1 MKIPTKLVSA
11 AAVAAVTL
19 MVAGCGG
26 STTPVETFAE
36 AEDPVAAD
44 STAWDGVRKGLNA
57 MWGSTDC
64 LYSRSVPPASQDAP
78 KSIRLTA
85 WRGERVSAQAVL
97 WSASGAQNVVCATD
111 DFTSDGAT
119 LPAGI
124 ATARFV
130 RYTIA
135 DKSDPKCICPRPQNH
150 PAVLQPDMLDS
161 LDRFDMAAC
170 TTRPV
175 WITVNVPADAPAGI
189 YRSQITVTRGDGC
202 GKIRLPFELEVQ
214 DHLLPP
220 PTEWRYH
227 LDLWQHPAA
236 VARAEGVELWS
247 DAHFEALRRTMKI
260 LADAGQ
266 KVITATLNKD
276 PWNHQCYDAYD
287 DMIRWTLAAD
297 GTWHY
302 DYTIFDRWVELML
315 SLGIDG
321 MINCYSMVPWNNE
334 LVYNDE
340 ASGSPVTVKAEPG
353 TPEFERMWTPFLKD
367 FKQHLAAKGWLEKT
381 NIAMDERSPEA
392 MDAAVKVLEKC
403 APEMGFA
410 LADNHSSYKR
420 YTMMRDVCVNIN
432 QKFDRADLDARRAEG
447 YSTTFYVCCGPHFP
461 NTFTYS
467 NPWESELLGWY
478 GLASGFDGML
488 RWAYNSYPEDPAY
501 DSRFSGFP
509 SGDTYFVYPYA
520 RSSIRMEKLVEGIQ
534 NVEKVRLLREAD
546 PAKVKDIDAILAE
559 MMTMNILDPQQPW
572 LDITCRARKALDE
585 ASR

>member
-19 MVAGCGG
+19 MAAGCGG

-36 AEDPVAAD
+36 ADDPVAAD
-44 STAWDGVRKGLNA
+44 STAWESVKKGLNG
-57 MWGSTDC
+57 MWGSTDR
-64 LYSRSVPPASQDAP
+64 LYARSTPPTEQAP

-97 WSASGAQNVVCATD
+97 WSVDGAAGVECAAG
-111 DFTSDGAT
+111 DFTSDAGT
-119 LPAGI
+119 LPASI
-124 ATARFV
+124 AQTRFV

-135 DKSDPKCICPRPQNH
+135 DKSDPKCICPRPKDH

-161 LDRFDMAAC
+161 LTRFDMAPR

-175 WITVNVPADAPAGI
+175 WITVNVPVDAPAGI
-189 YRSQITVTRGDGC
+189 YRSEITVTRGDGW
-202 GKIRLPFELEVQ
+202 GKVRLPFELEVQ

-220 PTEWRYH
+220 ASEWHYH

-247 DAHFEALRRTMKI
+247 DAHFDALRRTMKP

-287 DMIRWTLAAD
+287 DMILWTLGAD
-297 GTWHY
+297 GTWSY
-302 DYTIFDRWVELML
+302 DYKIFDRWVELML

-334 LVYNDE
+334 LVYTDAAKGE
-340 ASGSPVTVKAEPG
+340 KVTVKAEPG
-353 TPEFERMWTPFLKD
+353 TPEFDRMWTPFLKD
-367 FKQHLAAKGWLEKT
+367 FKSHLASKGWLEKT

-420 YTMMRDVCVNIN
+420 YTMMRDVCIAL
-432 QKFDRADLDARRAEG
+432 QHGADRTDLDNRRANG
-447 YSTTFYVCCGPHFP
+447 FSTTFYVCCGPHFP

-467 NPWESELLGWY
+467 NPWEAELLAWY
-478 GLASGFDGML
+478 GLAAGFDGML
-488 RWAYNSYPEDPAY
+488 RWAYNSFPKDPAY
-501 DSRFSGFP
+501 DSRFGGFP
-509 SGDTYFVYPYA
+509 SGDTYFIYPYG
-520 RSSIRMEKLVEGIQ
+520 RSSIRFEKVIEGVQ
-534 NVEKVRLLREAD
+534 NVEKVRLLRAENPDAVKEVDAVLAD
-546 PAKVKDIDAILAE
+546 MLKV
-559 MMTMNILDPQQPW
+559 NILDPKQPW
-572 LDITCRARKALDE
+572 LDLTCRARKALDE
-585 ASR
+585 ASRK

>member
-1 MKIPTKLVSA
+1 MKFTTGKILAVT
-11 AAVAAVTL
+11 AVAATL
-19 MVAGCGG
+19 LAASCGG
-26 STTPVETFAE
+26 NTTPVETFAE
-36 AEDPVAAD
+36 AADPVAAD
-44 STAWDGVRKGLNA
+44 STAWDGVKKGLNA
-57 MWGSTDC
+57 MWGSTDR
-64 LYSRSVPPASQDAP
+64 LYGRSVPPSEQGP

-97 WSASGAQNVVCATD
+97 WSASGAAGIVCTAG
-111 DFTSDGAT
+111 DFTSDAAT
-119 LPAGI
+119 LPASI

-135 DKSDPKCICPRPQNH
+135 DKSDPKCICPRPKDH

-161 LDRFDMAAC
+161 LSRFDMAAR

-189 YRSQITVTRGDGC
+189 YRSHITVTRADGW

-214 DHLLPP
+214 DHTLPAAS
-220 PTEWRYH
+220 EWQYH

-247 DAHFEALRRTMKI
+247 DAHFDALRRTMQP
-260 LADAGQ
+260 LAAAGQ

-287 DMIRWTLAAD
+287 DMILWTLNAD
-297 GTWHY
+297 GTWSY
-302 DYTIFDRWVELML
+302 DYKVFDRWVELML

-334 LVYNDE
+334 LVYTDKAKGE
-340 ASGSPVTVKAEPG
+340 KVTVKAEPG

-367 FKQHLAAKGWLEKT
+367 FKSHLAAKGWLEKT

-410 LADNHSSYKR
+410 LADNHASYKR
-420 YTMMRDVCVNIN
+420 YTMMRDVCISL
-432 QKFDRADLDARRAEG
+432 QQGADRADLDKRREEG
-447 YSTTFYVCCGPHFP
+447 FSTTFYVCCGPHFP

-467 NPWESELLGWY
+467 NPWETELLTWY
-478 GLASGFDGML
+478 GLAAGFDGML
-488 RWAYNSYPEDPAY
+488 RWAYNSYPADPAV
-501 DSRFSGFP
+501 DSRFGGFP
-509 SGDTYFVYPYA
+509 SGDTYFIYPGA
-520 RSSIRMEKLVEGIQ
+520 RSSIRLEKLVEGIQ
-534 NVEKVRLLREAD
+534 NVEKVRLLRAENPDA
-546 PAKVKDIDAILAE
+546 VKEVDAVLKE
-559 MMTMNILDPQQPW
+559 MLGVNILDPKQPW
-572 LDITCRARKALDE
+572 LDLTCRARQALDE
-585 ASR
+585 ASRK

>member
-19 MVAGCGG
+19 MAAGCGG

-97 WSASGAQNVVCATD
+97 WSASGAQSVVCATD

-135 DKSDPKCICPRPQNH
+135 DKSDPKCICPRPQKH

-247 DAHFEALRRTMKI
+247 DAHFDALRRTMKI

-467 NPWESELLGWY
+467 NPWESELLGW
-478 GLASGFDGML
+478 
-488 RWAYNSYPEDPAY
+488 
-501 DSRFSGFP
+501 
-509 SGDTYFVYPYA
+509 
-520 RSSIRMEKLVEGIQ
+520 
-534 NVEKVRLLREAD
+534 
-546 PAKVKDIDAILAE
+546 
-559 MMTMNILDPQQPW
+559 
-572 LDITCRARKALDE
+572 
-585 ASR
+585 

>member
-1 MKIPTKLVSA
+1 MRFTPKTILAA
-11 AAVAAVTL
+11 AAVAATL
-19 MVAGCGG
+19 FTVSCGG
-26 STTPVETFAE
+26 DTTPVTTFAE
-36 AEDPVAAD
+36 ADDPVAAD

-57 MWGSTDC
+57 MWGSTDA
-64 LYSRSVPPASQDAP
+64 LYGRSVPPSSQDAP

-97 WSASGAQNVVCATD
+97 WSASGAAGVECTTD
-111 DFTSDGAT
+111 KFTTDGAT
-119 LPAGI
+119 LPAEI

-135 DKSDPKCICPRPQNH
+135 DKSDPKCVCPRPQDH
-150 PAVLQPDMLDS
+150 PAILQPDMLDS
-161 LDRFDMAAC
+161 LDRFDMAPR

-175 WITVNVPADAPAGI
+175 WITIDVPTDAPAGI

-220 PTEWRYH
+220 PSEWRYH

-302 DYTIFDRWVELML
+302 DYKVFDRWVELML
-315 SLGIDG
+315 SLGIDD

-334 LVYNDE
+334 LVYTDE
-340 ASGSPVTVKAEPG
+340 ASGSLVTVKAEPG
-353 TPEFERMWTPFLKD
+353 TAEFVRMWTPFLKD
-367 FKQHLAAKGWLEKT
+367 FKQHLAAKGWLDKT

-392 MDAAVKVLEKC
+392 MDAAVKLLEEC

-420 YTMMRDVCVNIN
+420 YTKMRDVCVIIS
-432 QKFDRADLDARRAEG
+432 QKVDRADLDARRAEG

-467 NPWESELLGWY
+467 NPWEAELLGWY

-488 RWAYNSYPEDPAY
+488 RWAYNSYPKDPAY
-501 DSRFSGFP
+501 DSRFGGFP
-509 SGDTYFVYPYA
+509 SGDTYFVYPYG
-520 RSSIRMEKLVEGIQ
+520 RSSIRMEKLMEGIQ

-546 PAKVKDIDAILAE
+546 PAKVKDIDAVLAE
-559 MMTMNILDPQQPW
+559 MTTMNILDPQQPW
-572 LDITCRARKALDE
+572 LDVTCRARKALDE

>member
-19 MVAGCGG
+19 MAAGCGG

-97 WSASGAQNVVCATD
+97 WSASGAQSVECATD

-488 RWAYNSYPEDPAY
+488 RWAYNSYPKDPAY

>member
-19 MVAGCGG
+19 MAAGCGG

-97 WSASGAQNVVCATD
+97 WSASGAQSVVCATD

-135 DKSDPKCICPRPQNH
+135 DKSDPKCVCPRPQNH

-161 LDRFDMAAC
+161 LDRFDMAAR

-276 PWNHQCYDAYD
+276 PWNHQCYDAYE
-287 DMIRWTLAAD
+287 DMILWTLNAD
-297 GTWHY
+297 GTWSY

-334 LVYNDE
+334 LVYTDAAKGE
-340 ASGSPVTVKAEPG
+340 KVTVKAEPG
-353 TPEFERMWTPFLKD
+353 THEFERMWTPFLKD

-432 QKFDRADLDARRAEG
+432 QKVDRADLDARRADG

-501 DSRFSGFP
+501 DSRFGGFP
-509 SGDTYFVYPYA
+509 SGDTYFVYPYG
-520 RSSIRMEKLVEGIQ
+520 RSSIRMEKLMEGIQ

>member
-19 MVAGCGG
+19 MAAGCGG

-44 STAWDGVRKGLNA
+44 STAWEGVRKGLNA

-97 WSASGAQNVVCATD
+97 WSASGAQSVVCATD

-119 LPAGI
+119 LPAEI

-161 LDRFDMAAC
+161 LDRFDMAAR

-214 DHLLPP
+214 DRLLPP

-287 DMIRWTLAAD
+287 DMILWTLAAD

-478 GLASGFDGML
+478 GLAAGFDGML
-488 RWAYNSYPEDPAY
+488 RWAYNSYPKDPAY

-509 SGDTYFVYPYA
+509 SGDTYFVYPYG

>member
-19 MVAGCGG
+19 MAAGCGG

-432 QKFDRADLDARRAEG
+432 QKVDRADLDARRAEG

-478 GLASGFDGML
+478 GLAAGFDGML

-501 DSRFSGFP
+501 DSRFIGFP

>member
-97 WSASGAQNVVCATD
+97 WSASGAQSVVCATD

-220 PTEWRYH
+220 PKEWRYH

-432 QKFDRADLDARRAEG
+432 QKVDRADLDARRAEG

>member
-19 MVAGCGG
+19 MAAGCGG

-97 WSASGAQNVVCATD
+97 WSVDGAQSVVCATD

-478 GLASGFDGML
+478 GLAAGFDGML